1 MHSEGTVR
9 LVLAT
14 ELVARHCTDSGLAPV
29 AVVEE
34 GTWEG
39 ILDIEMAEERCNR
52 RKGDRRRRVVVV
64 GSWMLQVRIHSH
76 GEL

>member
-14 ELVARHCTDSGLAPV
+14 EPVERHYTGSGPAPV

-52 RKGDRRRRVVVV
+52 RKGGRRKRVVAV
-64 GSWMLQVRIHSH
+64 GSSMLQVRTHSH